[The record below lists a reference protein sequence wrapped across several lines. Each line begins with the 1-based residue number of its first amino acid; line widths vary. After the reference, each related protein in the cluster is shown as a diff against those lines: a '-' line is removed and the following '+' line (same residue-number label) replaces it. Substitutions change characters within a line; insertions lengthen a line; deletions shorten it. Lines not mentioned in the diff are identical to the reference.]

1 MKCASVFGEN
11 FLIRMRLH
19 IKKCLFFVAAALLLF
34 LPPAYLLGEKQLNAS
49 DEPVRTL
56 SNYLKAI
63 YSRDFKQAYR
73 FISAPDQRLKQERVY
88 IQERVP
94 FTGFALEVAKKL
106 SGFIEF
112 VPAHTKID
120 DKRAQ
125 ITLGFKAPD
134 MNSVGALLSN
144 WDEERLNALSTKEQK
159 KILATIDDLKRK
171 GKLEMIEGQEEFTLV
186 REGLNWRLFLDWA
199 SGVKV
204 NFATIVPSDGLIEA
218 KPTIKETVTQPNELF
233 TIAYRVKNL
242 TDKDLFARITHRVEP
257 AILKEHLDLVECAL
271 LLPVKLSPG
280 EERSYS
286 STYVV
291 RGNIPEGTKRLDVTY
306 EFKVEH

>member
-1 MKCASVFGEN
+1 VKCTGAFGEH
-11 FLIRMRLH
+11 FLKRMRLH
-19 IKKCLFFVAAALLLF
+19 IKKFLFFVAAAFLLF
-34 LPPAYLLGEKQLNAS
+34 LPPVYLLGEKQLNAS
-49 DEPVRTL
+49 DEPARPLT
-56 SNYLKAI
+56 SYLKAI

-88 IQERVP
+88 IQERGP

-106 SGFIEF
+106 SEFIEF
-112 VPAHTKID
+112 VPAHIKID
-120 DKRAQ
+120 DKRAR
-125 ITLGFKAPD
+125 IALAFKAPD
-134 MNSVGALLSN
+134 MNGVGALLSN
-144 WDEERLNALSTKEQK
+144 WDEERLNALSTKEQR
-159 KILATIDDLKRK
+159 KILAAIDDLKRK

-186 REGLNWRLFLDWA
+186 REGINWRLFLDWA

-204 NFATIVPSDGLIEA
+204 NFATIVPPGGLIQA

-233 TIAYRVKNL
+233 TIAYRIKNL

-257 AILKEHLDLVECAL
+257 PALKEHLDLVECAL

-286 STYVV
+286 STYLV
-291 RGNIPEGTKRLDVTY
+291 RGNIPDGTKRLDVTY